1 MPNNILEKLSKQLTE
16 KRAWDKLHV
25 LYLGGGGPQRYS
37 PGEGGLATGI
47 NASDVPIELVF
58 EAGEKYRV
66 PLIVALLEDG
76 AQPNGLQKRKECPLE
91 LAMEGEDY
99 HLVVTLLQYNADPAC
114 IVTKPGDSLLHE
126 ALKQMFATGLLSFL
140 FRLGVRQTRR
150 NRKMFLNIRFPQLL
164 ITALLLTKHHIQ
176 HLCPLPPPKK

>member
-1 MPNNILEKLSKQLTE
+1 M
-16 KRAWDKLHV
+16 
-25 LYLGGGGPQRYS
+25 
-37 PGEGGLATGI
+37 
-47 NASDVPIELVF
+47 F

-66 PLIVALLEDG
+66 PLIVALLENG
-76 AQPNGLQKRKECPLE
+76 AHPNGLQKRKECPLE

-140 FRLGVRQTRR
+140 FCLGVRQIGR
-150 NRKMFLNIRFPQLL
+150 NKKMFLNIRFPQLL
-164 ITALLLTKHHIQ
+164 TAALPLTRHHIQ
-176 HLCPLPPPKK
+176 HLCPLPLPPQKKRTTATAKNAQLLSDK